1 MNVQLIIQLPV
12 RNLDESVKFYKS
24 LGLKQNNLLSD
35 QQIASFDFNTERG
48 GLVLM
53 EQHYFE
59 TLTRQPVTDRAAMKS
74 HINVMSVSKG
84 SEVDTIMEKAL
95 HAGAREYSE
104 PLDHGWV
111 YFRSFIDPEDY
122 LWRVMYV
129 DKEQV

>member
-24 LGLKQNNLLSD
+24 LGLKQNILLSD
-35 QQIASFDFNTERG
+35 QQIASFDFNAEHG
-48 GLVLM
+48 GLVLV
-53 EQHYFE
+53 EQSYFE
-59 TLTRQPVTDRAAMKS
+59 TFTRQPVADRAAMKS
-74 HINVMSVSKG
+74 HINVLSVSQR
-84 SEVDTIMEKAL
+84 SEVENIMERAL

-122 LWRVMYV
+122 LWRVMYI